1 MTSPI
6 ITLPA
11 RRGLTAA
18 QVFELQ
24 THRGYPS
31 VSVLLTTT
39 PAPRMTAR
47 DRTTLDALV
56 AQAVARLAT
65 EPQPVAP
72 EVAAALHD
80 MATAAAG
87 DATTHGLA
95 LYASE
100 HRSDRVPLPVGV
112 RDRVVVDP
120 TFATRDLVR
129 ALHRTPRHLVLLLS
143 SRDARLFEGGGGA
156 LRPVV
161 GSGFPMRRV
170 PADDTRVR
178 AGDPAE
184 DPFLRR
190 VHQALATYQQL
201 RPAPV
206 VLVGAQRI
214 LAAFSE
220 RADSSR
226 RLAGSVVA
234 GRVPVNLQAARLAE
248 LAERTASVLTEH
260 LRSRRSEALALL
272 EKRVGQDRVA
282 AGLAA
287 AWQAARHGRPE
298 MLAVEEG
305 LFQPV
310 RLRDG
315 GDVLEPATDVE
326 HPDVVDDIVDELIEA
341 VLIRGGWVALMPDES
356 LVTHGGVALT
366 LRRE

>member
-1 MTSPI
+1 
-6 ITLPA
+6 
-11 RRGLTAA
+11 
-18 QVFELQ
+18 
-24 THRGYPS
+24 
-31 VSVLLTTT
+31 
-39 PAPRMTAR
+39 
-47 DRTTLDALV
+47 
-56 AQAVARLAT
+56 
-65 EPQPVAP
+65 
-72 EVAAALHD
+72 
-80 MATAAAG
+80 
-87 DATTHGLA
+87 
-95 LYASE
+95 
-100 HRSDRVPLPVGV
+100 
-112 RDRVVVDP
+112 
-120 TFATRDLVR
+120 
-129 ALHRTPRHLVLLLS
+129 
-143 SRDARLFEGGGGA
+143 
-156 LRPVV
+156 
-161 GSGFPMRRV
+161 
-170 PADDTRVR
+170 
-178 AGDPAE
+178 
-184 DPFLRR
+184 

-201 RPAPV
+201 RPASV

-220 RADSSR
+220 RADSPR

-248 LAERTASVLTEH
+248 LAERTAPVLTEY

-356 LVTHGGVALT
+356 LAAHGGAALT